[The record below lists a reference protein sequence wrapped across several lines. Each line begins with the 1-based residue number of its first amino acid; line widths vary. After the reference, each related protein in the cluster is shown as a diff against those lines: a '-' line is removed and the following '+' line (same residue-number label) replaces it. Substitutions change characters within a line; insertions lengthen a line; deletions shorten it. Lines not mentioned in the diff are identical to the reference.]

1 MNAPMTG
8 LRLPVRLSGA
18 PDSATDT
25 DDSLDL
31 RQALSTLWRGKI
43 IIGLLG
49 FLGAFAG
56 WGWAVNIAVP
66 AFEAT
71 AVLVLEAESKPVIQL
86 DALLQGS
93 TGDNTLVNTEVEVLK
108 SRSLLSAVVAAEGL
122 TDDPEFN
129 SQLRPDG
136 IPEIIRSVA
145 SEWMPFLTEFAP
157 KAEPSERRARTLT
170 IDQLSEQIT
179 VRNVPDSM
187 VFELV
192 MESASPEKA
201 ARIINTLAD
210 IYIER
215 QIETKFLA
223 TEQAA
228 SWLTDRVA
236 TLKQELQRA
245 ESAAASFSA
254 EMELI
259 NEDTLEALSQQL
271 KDVRIRIRARQG
283 DPTRPAV
290 QTPRQIQQIA
300 ALTNLEKDLE
310 QRISRQSQDLVTLE
324 ELARE
329 ADASRQ
335 IYEYF
340 LSRLKE
346 TSVQQ
351 GIQQADSRILTRA
364 EQPELPSRPRVGL
377 ATLMAGVLSM
387 IFAAM
392 VVLAREA
399 GLVVFRNE
407 AQLEEAT
414 GLPVLGVIPRF
425 PPRRRKSV
433 LKYLIRKPNSAAV
446 EAIRNLRTSIM
457 IGGKQEPKV
466 IMITSSVPKEGKTTL
481 SLGLAQ
487 SMAGL
492 DKKVLLIEG
501 DLRRQTFH
509 SYFAM
514 PTVGGVAD
522 VVRGRVALSAA
533 VMSDDKLGIDY
544 LAGMADTS
552 NAADILSGRGY
563 ARLIRDAR
571 KFYDVVIID
580 TPPILVVPDARVAA
594 PHADAILYCV
604 RWDHTHES
612 LVRTGIGSLGKIG
625 VQVGGLVLTRF
636 DTKMQRR
643 YGVGG
648 AFDARGY
655 YQS

>member
-1 MNAPMTG
+1 MNAPLTG
-8 LRLPVRLSGA
+8 LRLPVRLSGGS
-18 PDSATDT
+18 DSTTDT

-129 SQLRPDG
+129 SQLRPEG
-136 IPEIIRSVA
+136 ITEKFRVLVSD
-145 SEWMPFLTEFAP
+145 WMPFLTDLGP
-157 KAEPSERRARTLT
+157 KAEPSERRGRTLT

-283 DPTRPAV
+283 DPARPAA

-387 IFAAM
+387 IFTAM
-392 VVLAREA
+392 IVLAREA

-457 IGGKQEPKV
+457 IGGKQEPRV

-501 DLRRQTFH
+501 DLRRQTFR

-544 LAGMADTS
+544 LAGMADTA

-571 KFYDVVIID
+571 KFYDIVIID

-604 RWDHTHES
+604 HWDHTHES
-612 LVRTGIGSLGKIG
+612 LVRTGISSLDKIG
-625 VQVGGLVLTRF
+625 VQIGGLVLTRI
-636 DTKMQRR
+636 DTRMQRR